1 MHACGHDGHMAAL
14 LGAATILAGMKERLK
29 GSVVFLFQ
37 HAEELPPGGAASMI
51 REGVLDGVDA
61 VFGVHLWTPLPFG
74 TIGIRGG
81 ELMAAADNFN
91 VEIIGKGGHGGLPH
105 EAVDAV
111 AIASHVVVNLQTIVS
126 RQLDPL
132 ESGVITVGTIQGG
145 KAFNVIAEHC
155 RITGTIRTFRQ
166 STREQLV
173 KRMEEVIRHTC
184 HMYGAD
190 YRFHYTW
197 GYPPVVN
204 DPLEAERM
212 AKAAKE
218 VVGEAGVQE
227 ITPVMAGE
235 DFAYYLMERPG
246 AFCFVGAG
254 NAEQGISQPHH
265 HPRFDIDERAMK
277 VAAELSVRTALC
289 YLDSVS
295 GVK

>member
-1 MHACGHDGHMAAL
+1 
-14 LGAATILAGMKERLK
+14 
-29 GSVVFLFQ
+29 
-37 HAEELPPGGAASMI
+37 
-51 REGVLDGVDA
+51 
-61 VFGVHLWTPLPFG
+61 
-74 TIGIRGG
+74 
-81 ELMAAADNFN
+81 
-91 VEIIGKGGHGGLPH
+91 
-105 EAVDAV
+105 
-111 AIASHVVVNLQTIVS
+111 
-126 RQLDPL
+126 
-132 ESGVITVGTIQGG
+132 
-145 KAFNVIAEHC
+145 
-155 RITGTIRTFRQ
+155 
-166 STREQLV
+166 
-173 KRMEEVIRHTC
+173 
-184 HMYGAD
+184 
-190 YRFHYTW
+190 
-197 GYPPVVN
+197 VVN